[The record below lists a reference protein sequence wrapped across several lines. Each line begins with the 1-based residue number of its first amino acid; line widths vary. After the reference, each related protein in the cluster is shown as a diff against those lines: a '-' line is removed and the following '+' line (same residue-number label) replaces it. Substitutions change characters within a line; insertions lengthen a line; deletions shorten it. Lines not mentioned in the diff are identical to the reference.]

1 MWATIIPS
9 AISLISEG
17 VKGFFGIQQSK
28 SENVAKAVEA
38 LNQANIS
45 AAEREK
51 AIAAVVTAEASS
63 GYWLAACWRPLL
75 MVILAAIIVAYS
87 LGYTTPNLI
96 ADLPADSFLSHIF
109 ELLKIGVMGYMP
121 LRSIEKIATEIMKPK
136 VIETLLK
143 HFKR

>member
-28 SENVAKAVEA
+28 SENIAKAVDA
-38 LNQANIS
+38 LNSANIS

-75 MVILAAIIVAYS
+75 MTVLAAIIIAYA
-87 LGYTTPNLI
+87 LGYTTPNML
-96 ADLPADSFLSHIF
+96 LEMPSESFLGAIF

-121 LRSIEKIATEIMKPK
+121 LRSVEKIASEIMKPK
-136 VIETLLK
+136 IIETLLK
-143 HFKR
+143 HFQK